1 MNLTDL
7 PYDLFNLLNITW
19 IVMGIVTFMVLLK
32 INAPYGRFSKTT
44 WGPMI
49 SNRLAWF
56 LMEVPV
62 LMIVFTFTFVNNAS
76 VSVPVM
82 VMAGL
87 FCAHYIHRSLIFP
100 LRIHTSGKRM
110 PVVIMLSA
118 IIFNLIN
125 GFFIG
130 YNFRHFAHYEDSW
143 LTDPRF
149 LFGLI
154 VFITGA
160 IINLTAD
167 TSLIHLRKAA
177 ESGYR
182 IPYGWLFRW
191 ISCPNHLGE
200 MLEWLGFALL
210 CRNLPA
216 WSFFIWTVANLLP
229 RAMAHHRW
237 YREKF
242 PEYPA
247 QRKAVIP
254 FLI

>member
-1 MNLTDL
+1 MKL
-7 PYDLFNLLNITW
+7 PVISFDLFCLLNIIW
-19 IVMGIVTFMVLLK
+19 IGLGVLTFLFLLR
-32 INAPYGRFSKTT
+32 INAPYGRFSKTS

-62 LMIVFTFTFVNNAS
+62 LLIVFTLTFVNNAG
-76 VSVPVM
+76 VALPVM
-82 VMAGL
+82 VLSGL

-100 LRIHTSGKRM
+100 LRIHTKGKRM

-118 IIFNLIN
+118 IVFNLIN

-130 YNFRHFAHYEDSW
+130 YFFRNFAHYEDTW
-143 LTDPRF
+143 LTDPGF
-149 LFGLI
+149 ILGLV
-154 VFITGA
+154 VFVTGA
-160 IINLTAD
+160 FINLTAD
-167 TSLIHLRKAA
+167 TSLIQLRKVA

-182 IPYGWLFRW
+182 IPHGMLFRW

-200 MLEWLGFALL
+200 MLEWLGFALM

-229 RAMAHHRW
+229 RAIAHHRW
-237 YREKF
+237 YHEKF

-247 QRKAVIP
+247 ERKAVIP
-254 FLI
+254 FIL